1 LGVHGTFVVTRI
13 ANQHL
18 LIAKITNYMNK
29 RNIILTLLAIFV
41 LGIGIGYYLYTK
53 PSAMKSTGTPDFEKD
68 INQWVKELD
77 ADTGAANTFSAFVGK
92 SVKLTAEVGD
102 VVGDSSVTLQ
112 LKSGVEGFFVNA
124 NFHASMNAVVSG
136 VVAGDVVT
144 VQCVCD
150 GLVVPMSADDLFA
163 EKKIDLSRCD
173 LLKHEKH
180 QSDVSRSVDHENL
193 DSIK

>member
-1 LGVHGTFVVTRI
+1 
-13 ANQHL
+13 
-18 LIAKITNYMNK
+18 MNK
-29 RNIILTLLAIFV
+29 RNILFTLLAIFI

-53 PSAMKSTGTPDFEKD
+53 PSENKSTGTPDFEKD

-77 ADTGAANTFSAFVGK
+77 ADTGAANTFSAYVGK

-102 VVGDSSVTLQ
+102 VLGDSSVTLQ
-112 LKSGVEGFFVNA
+112 LKSGVEGFLVNA
-124 NFHASMNAVVSG
+124 NFHTSMNSVVSG
-136 VVAGDVVT
+136 VVAGDIVT

-173 LLKHEKH
+173 LIKHEKH
-180 QSDVSRSVDHENL
+180 QSDVSRSVDHENS

>member
-1 LGVHGTFVVTRI
+1 LGVHGTFVVTRF

-18 LIAKITNYMNK
+18 LFAKITNYMNK
-29 RNIILTLLAIFV
+29 RNIILTVLAIFV
-41 LGIGIGYYLYTK
+41 LGLGIGYYLYTK
-53 PSAMKSTGTPDFEKD
+53 PSAIKSTGAPDFEKD

-77 ADTGAANTFSAFVGK
+77 ADTGAANTFSAYVGK

-124 NFHASMNAVVSG
+124 NFHTSMNSVVSG
-136 VVAGDVVT
+136 VVAGDMVT

-180 QSDVSRSVDHENL
+180 QSDVSRSVDHENS

>member
-1 LGVHGTFVVTRI
+1 LGVHGTFVVTRF

-18 LIAKITNYMNK
+18 LFAKITNYMNK
-29 RNIILTLLAIFV
+29 RNIILTVLAIFV
-41 LGIGIGYYLYTK
+41 LGLGIGYYLYTK
-53 PSAMKSTGTPDFEKD
+53 PSAIKSTGAPDFEKD

-77 ADTGAANTFSAFVGK
+77 ADTGAANTFSAYVGK

-124 NFHASMNAVVSG
+124 NFHTSMNSVVSG

-180 QSDVSRSVDHENL
+180 QSDVSRSVDHENS